1 MILIVTCTIFDNKN
15 RFVISSLPVGSTT
28 ASPNDLYLSIATLS
42 LQTPQIIASFFD
54 RSSAW
59 HKRLKRE
66 KGIWKTTE
74 RKMNSSEHIY
84 PLLKKCIKTNFH
96 IRYLFLFT
104 AAKTQPKL
112 EAVRRFLRTA
122 DQRQLSFCPTVQLS
136 KQQSEKKYKA
146 LLFKHKFWLTNIMTK
161 TNCSALS

>member
-66 KGIWKTTE
+66 TGYLKNNREENEFLRTL
-74 RKMNSSEHIY
+74 Y
-84 PLLKKCIKTNFH
+84 QLLKICIKTNFH

-122 DQRQLSFCPTVQLS
+122 DQRQLSFCPTV
-136 KQQSEKKYKA
+136 KA
-146 LLFKHKFWLTNIMTK
+146 AI
-161 TNCSALS
+161 

>member
-1 MILIVTCTIFDNKN
+1 M
-15 RFVISSLPVGSTT
+15 PVGSTT

-66 KGIWKTTE
+66 TG
-74 RKMNSSEHIY
+74 
-84 PLLKKCIKTNFH
+84 
-96 IRYLFLFT
+96 YLFLFT

-122 DQRQLSFCPTVQLS
+122 EQRQLSFCPTV
-136 KQQSEKKYKA
+136 KA
-146 LLFKHKFWLTNIMTK
+146 AICNL
-161 TNCSALS
+161 